1 MRTAKELFAE
11 LNSFDENRRIEA
23 KSASA
28 VGKSMM
34 ETVCAFANEPGL
46 CGGYLLLGAKRT
58 GMAEDGRPVYEPE
71 NIENTDKVQSDFVV
85 MCNSMFNVRIRPIIN
100 VEEYLGKTVIVV
112 KIEELPESQKPAYF
126 AKRGLPE
133 GAFRRIGPSDEK
145 CSEEDMYLFYQSA
158 DTYDSCIVDDA
169 DLDDIDENA
178 LNFYRKLRKEVNPDA
193 EELTLDDVDLLRAL
207 GAIKKNK
214 QGGYD
219 LTYTGLLVFGKQM
232 SLRRLVPSFRV
243 DYIRIS
249 GNQWLAD
256 GDNRFEQTI
265 DMRGPLILM
274 VNKACS
280 AVMDDLPKGFELK
293 KDSMQASTPAILPNK
308 VLREAIVNSYIHRSN
323 RVNQPIQII
332 RYSNRIEIHNPGY
345 SLKPQDDWGE
355 PGSMLRNPRIS
366 EIFHDTNLAETKGTG
381 IGAMR
386 RLMKEAGLMP
396 PTFESNHEANKFT
409 ARLLLHHFLSK
420 ENMEWLAQYAEF
432 GLVNEQKLALVF
444 VREVGAIDNATYR
457 QLDSSITHARARLEI
472 HKLCDLGFI
481 EKKGQGRNT
490 YYIRTSKVVSL
501 GERLRPQGERLLP
514 QLGTLCERLLPQHG
528 TLCERLLPQHGTLCE
543 RIPPQHGTLCERIP
557 PQHGTLCEKIP
568 PQHGTL
574 GEKIPLQ
581 HGTLGE
587 KIPPQHGTLG
597 ERYQGEN
604 ERYQAFGE
612 RYQGANREELLLLL
626 PDDIK
631 KRIDEVGKRV
641 PKDVLYKLVVDMCS
655 IVPLSMDDLSVL
667 LHRKSKSF
675 KNKNIKVLLENNQLF
690 YWIPEMT
697 NHPLQKYVAASSM
710 ARSNS
715 RKSC

>member
-71 NIENTDKVQSDFVV
+71 NIENTDKVQSDFVA

-249 GNQWLAD
+249 GNQWLSD

-457 QLDSSITHARARLEI
+457 QLDSSITHARVRLEI

-501 GERLRPQGERLLP
+501 GERLPSQDERLLPQHSTLGERLPPQDERLLPQHSTLGERLPPQGERLL
-514 QLGTLCERLLPQHG
+514 
-528 TLCERLLPQHGTLCE
+528 
-543 RIPPQHGTLCERIP
+543 
-557 PQHGTLCEKIP
+557 
-568 PQHGTL
+568 
-574 GEKIPLQ
+574 
-581 HGTLGE
+581 
-587 KIPPQHGTLG
+587 PQHGTLG
-597 ERYQGEN
+597 ERYQGED
-604 ERYQAFGE
+604 E
-612 RYQGANREELLLLL
+612 RYQGKLGTFEEECMLKPREELVRELSKELQERVNNIGSRASRETVCQLL
-626 PDDIK
+626 
-631 KRIDEVGKRV
+631 IDLCAFKPYNYEELASILQRS
-641 PKDVLYKLVVDMCS
+641 PKALKDKYLK
-655 IVPLSMDDLSVL
+655 PLRLA
-667 LHRKSKSF
+667 
-675 KNKNIKVLLENNQLF
+675 NKLF
-690 YWIPEMT
+690 YWIPEMI
-697 NHPLQKYVAASSM
+697 NHPLQKYVADPTM
-710 ARSNS
+710 VRSNT
-715 RKSC
+715 KKK

>member
-71 NIENTDKVQSDFVV
+71 NIENTDKVQSDFVA

-249 GNQWLAD
+249 GNQWLSD

-355 PGSMLRNPRIS
+355 PGSRLRNPRIS

-501 GERLRPQGERLLP
+501 GERLRPQ
-514 QLGTLCERLLPQHG
+514 
-528 TLCERLLPQHGTLCE
+528 
-543 RIPPQHGTLCERIP
+543 
-557 PQHGTLCEKIP
+557 
-568 PQHGTL
+568 HGTL
-574 GEKIPLQ
+574 GEKIPPQ

-597 ERYQGEN
+597 EKIPPQHGTLGKKIPPQGEKIPPQHGTFEIESQPKSRN
-604 ERYQAFGE
+604 ELLRELPKGLQERVAKLGKWASREKVSQLLVDLCAFKP
-612 RYQGANREELLLLL
+612 YSYEELALIIQRAAK
-626 PDDIK
+626 PMKDKYIK
-631 KRIDEVGKRV
+631 
-641 PKDVLYKLVVDMCS
+641 
-655 IVPLSMDDLSVL
+655 PLRLA
-667 LHRKSKSF
+667 
-675 KNKNIKVLLENNQLF
+675 NKLF
-690 YWIPEMT
+690 YWIPEMI
-697 NHPLQKYVAASSM
+697 NHPLQKYVADPSM
-710 ARSNS
+710 ARSSNKK
-715 RKSC
+715 RKQ

>member
-58 GMAEDGRPVYEPE
+58 GMAEDGSPVYEPE

-193 EELTLDDVDLLRAL
+193 EELTLNDVDLLRAL

-472 HKLCDLGFI
+472 HKLCDLGFL

-501 GERLRPQGERLLP
+501 GERLRPQD
-514 QLGTLCERLLPQHG
+514 
-528 TLCERLLPQHGTLCE
+528 
-543 RIPPQHGTLCERIP
+543 
-557 PQHGTLCEKIP
+557 EKIP
-568 PQHGTL
+568 P
-574 GEKIPLQ
+574 Q

-597 ERYQGEN
+597 KKIPPQGEKIPPQHGTFEIESQPKSRN
-604 ERYQAFGE
+604 ELLRELPKGLQERVAKLGKWASREKVSQLLVDLCAFKP
-612 RYQGANREELLLLL
+612 YSYEELALIIQRAAK
-626 PDDIK
+626 PMKDKYIK
-631 KRIDEVGKRV
+631 
-641 PKDVLYKLVVDMCS
+641 
-655 IVPLSMDDLSVL
+655 PLRLA
-667 LHRKSKSF
+667 
-675 KNKNIKVLLENNQLF
+675 NKLF
-690 YWIPEMT
+690 YWIPEMI
-697 NHPLQKYVAASSM
+697 NHPLQKYVADPSM
-710 ARSNS
+710 ARSSNKK
-715 RKSC
+715 RKQ

>member
-1 MRTAKELFAE
+1 MKIAKELFDE
-11 LNSFDENRRIEA
+11 LNSWDENRRIEA

-46 CGGYLLLGAKRT
+46 RGGYLLLGAKRT
-58 GMAEDGRPVYEPE
+58 GMTEDGKPVYEPE
-71 NIENTDKVQSDFVV
+71 NIENTDKIQSDFVA

-472 HKLCDLGFI
+472 HKLCDLGFL

-501 GERLRPQGERLLP
+501 GERLRPQGEKIPPQHGSLGERLLP
-514 QLGTLCERLLPQHG
+514 QNERLLPQHG
-528 TLCERLLPQHGTLCE
+528 TLGERLPPQDERLL
-543 RIPPQHGTLCERIP
+543 
-557 PQHGTLCEKIP
+557 
-568 PQHGTL
+568 
-574 GEKIPLQ
+574 
-581 HGTLGE
+581 
-587 KIPPQHGTLG
+587 PQHGTLG
-597 ERYQGEN
+597 ERYQGED
-604 ERYQAFGE
+604 E
-612 RYQGANREELLLLL
+612 RYQGKLGTFEEECMLKPRAELVRELPNELQERVNNIGNRASRETVCQLLIDLCAFKPYSYEELASILQ
-626 PDDIK
+626 
-631 KRIDEVGKRV
+631 RS
-641 PKDVLYKLVVDMCS
+641 PKALKDKYLK
-655 IVPLSMDDLSVL
+655 PLRLA
-667 LHRKSKSF
+667 
-675 KNKNIKVLLENNQLF
+675 NKLF
-690 YWIPEMT
+690 YWIPEMI
-697 NHPLQKYVAASSM
+697 NHPLQKYVADPSM
-710 ARSNS
+710 ARSNT
-715 RKSC
+715 KKK

>member
-1 MRTAKELFAE
+1 MKTAKELFDE
-11 LNSFDENRRIEA
+11 LNSWDENRRIEA

-46 CGGYLLLGAKRT
+46 RGGYLLLGAKRI
-58 GMAEDGRPVYEPE
+58 GMTEDGKPVYEPE
-71 NIENTDKVQSDFVV
+71 NIENTDKIQSDFVA

-169 DLDDIDENA
+169 DLDDIDDNA

-193 EELTLDDVDLLRAL
+193 EELTLNDVDLLRAL

-490 YYIRTSKVVSL
+490 YYIKTSKVVSL

-514 QLGTLCERLLPQHG
+514 Q
-528 TLCERLLPQHGTLCE
+528 
-543 RIPPQHGTLCERIP
+543 
-557 PQHGTLCEKIP
+557 
-568 PQHGTL
+568 HGTL
-574 GEKIPLQ
+574 GEKIPPQ
-581 HGTLGE
+581 GE

-597 ERYQGEN
+597 ERLLPQD
-604 ERYQAFGE
+604 ERLLPQHGTLGE
-612 RYQGANREELLLLL
+612 RYQGEDERYQGKFGTFEEECMLKPREELVREL
-626 PDDIK
+626 PNELQERVNNIGS
-631 KRIDEVGKRV
+631 RASRETVCQLIIDLCAFKPYSYEE
-641 PKDVLYKLVVDMCS
+641 LA
-655 IVPLSMDDLSVL
+655 SVL
-667 LHRKSKSF
+667 QRSSKAL
-675 KNKNIKVLLENNQLF
+675 KDKYLKPLRLANKLF
-690 YWIPEMT
+690 YWIPEMI
-697 NHPLQKYVAASSM
+697 NHPQQKYVADPSM
-710 ARSNS
+710 ARSNT
-715 RKSC
+715 KKK

>member
-1 MRTAKELFAE
+1 MTSPYLNIIKKMRTAKELFAE

-71 NIENTDKVQSDFVV
+71 NIENTDKIQSDFVA

-457 QLDSSITHARARLEI
+457 QLDSTITHARARLEI

-501 GERLRPQGERLLP
+501 GERLRPQ
-514 QLGTLCERLLPQHG
+514 
-528 TLCERLLPQHGTLCE
+528 
-543 RIPPQHGTLCERIP
+543 
-557 PQHGTLCEKIP
+557 
-568 PQHGTL
+568 
-574 GEKIPLQ
+574 

-597 ERYQGEN
+597 EKIPPQHGTLDEKILPQHGTLGKKIPPQGEKIPPQHGTFEIESQPKSRN
-604 ERYQAFGE
+604 DLLRELPKGLQERVAKLGKWASREKVSQLLVDLCAFKP
-612 RYQGANREELLLLL
+612 YSYEELALIIQRAAK
-626 PDDIK
+626 PMKDKYIK
-631 KRIDEVGKRV
+631 
-641 PKDVLYKLVVDMCS
+641 
-655 IVPLSMDDLSVL
+655 PLRLA
-667 LHRKSKSF
+667 
-675 KNKNIKVLLENNQLF
+675 NKLF
-690 YWIPEMT
+690 YWIPEMI
-697 NHPLQKYVAASSM
+697 NHPLQKYVADPSM
-710 ARSNS
+710 ARSSNKK
-715 RKSC
+715 RKQ

>member
-71 NIENTDKVQSDFVV
+71 NIENTDKVQSDFVA

-193 EELTLDDVDLLRAL
+193 EELTLNDVDLLRAL

-501 GERLRPQGERLLP
+501 GERLRPQ
-514 QLGTLCERLLPQHG
+514 
-528 TLCERLLPQHGTLCE
+528 
-543 RIPPQHGTLCERIP
+543 
-557 PQHGTLCEKIP
+557 
-568 PQHGTL
+568 
-574 GEKIPLQ
+574 

-597 ERYQGEN
+597 EKIPPQHGTLDEKIPPQHGTLGKKIPPQGEKIPPQHGTFEIESQPKSRN
-604 ERYQAFGE
+604 DLLRELPKGLQERVAKLGKWASREKVSQLLVDLCAFKP
-612 RYQGANREELLLLL
+612 YSYEELALIIQRAAK
-626 PDDIK
+626 PMKDKYIK
-631 KRIDEVGKRV
+631 
-641 PKDVLYKLVVDMCS
+641 
-655 IVPLSMDDLSVL
+655 PLRLA
-667 LHRKSKSF
+667 
-675 KNKNIKVLLENNQLF
+675 NKLF
-690 YWIPEMT
+690 YWIPEMI
-697 NHPLQKYVAASSM
+697 NHPLQKYVADPSM
-710 ARSNS
+710 ARSNT
-715 RKSC
+715 KKKK

>member
-1 MRTAKELFAE
+1 MKTAKELFDE
-11 LNSFDENRRIEA
+11 LNSWDENRRIEA

-46 CGGYLLLGAKRT
+46 RGGYLLLGAKRI
-58 GMAEDGRPVYEPE
+58 GMTEDGKPVYEPE
-71 NIENTDKVQSDFVV
+71 NIENTDKIQSDFVA

-193 EELTLDDVDLLRAL
+193 EELTLNDVDLLRAL

-472 HKLCDLGFI
+472 HKLCDLGFL

-501 GERLRPQGERLLP
+501 EERLRPQGERLRP
-514 QLGTLCERLLPQHG
+514 
-528 TLCERLLPQHGTLCE
+528 
-543 RIPPQHGTLCERIP
+543 
-557 PQHGTLCEKIP
+557 
-568 PQHGTL
+568 
-574 GEKIPLQ
+574 Q

-597 ERYQGEN
+597 EKIPPQHGTLGEKIPPQHGTLGEKIPPQGEKIPPQHGTFEIESQPKSRN
-604 ERYQAFGE
+604 ELLRELPKGLQERVAKLGKWASREKVSQLLVDLCAFKP
-612 RYQGANREELLLLL
+612 YSYEELALIIQRAAK
-626 PDDIK
+626 PMKDKYIK
-631 KRIDEVGKRV
+631 
-641 PKDVLYKLVVDMCS
+641 
-655 IVPLSMDDLSVL
+655 PLRLA
-667 LHRKSKSF
+667 
-675 KNKNIKVLLENNQLF
+675 NKLF
-690 YWIPEMT
+690 YWIPEMI
-697 NHPLQKYVAASSM
+697 NHPLQKYVADPLM
-710 ARSNS
+710 ARSNT
-715 RKSC
+715 KKK

>member
-58 GMAEDGRPVYEPE
+58 GIAEDGRPIYEPE
-71 NIENTDKVQSDFVV
+71 NIENTDKIQSDFVA

-193 EELTLDDVDLLRAL
+193 EELTLNDVDLLRAL

-409 ARLLLHHFLSK
+409 ARLLLHHFLSR

-472 HKLCDLGFI
+472 HKLCDLGFL

-514 QLGTLCERLLPQHG
+514 L
-528 TLCERLLPQHGTLCE
+528 
-543 RIPPQHGTLCERIP
+543 
-557 PQHGTLCEKIP
+557 
-568 PQHGTL
+568 HGTL
-574 GEKIPLQ
+574 GERLLPQ

-597 ERYQGEN
+597 EKIPPQHGTLGEKIPPQHGTLGEKIPPQHGTLDEKIPPQHGTLDEKIPPQGEKIPPQHGTFEIESQPKSRN
-604 ERYQAFGE
+604 ELLSELPKGLQERVAKLGKWASREKVSQLLVDLCAFKP
-612 RYQGANREELLLLL
+612 YSYEELALIIQRAAK
-626 PDDIK
+626 PMKDKYIK
-631 KRIDEVGKRV
+631 
-641 PKDVLYKLVVDMCS
+641 
-655 IVPLSMDDLSVL
+655 PLRLA
-667 LHRKSKSF
+667 
-675 KNKNIKVLLENNQLF
+675 NKLF
-690 YWIPEMT
+690 YWIPEMI
-697 NHPLQKYVAASSM
+697 NHPLQKYVADPSM
-710 ARSNS
+710 ARSNKKQ
-715 RKSC
+715 R

>member
-1 MRTAKELFAE
+1 MKTAKELFDE
-11 LNSFDENRRIEA
+11 LNSWDENRRIEA

-46 CGGYLLLGAKRT
+46 RGGYLLLGAKRI
-58 GMAEDGRPVYEPE
+58 GMTEDGKPVYEPE
-71 NIENTDKVQSDFVV
+71 NIENTDKIQSDFVA

-193 EELTLDDVDLLRAL
+193 EELTLNDVDLLRAL

-472 HKLCDLGFI
+472 HKLCNLGFL

-501 GERLRPQGERLLP
+501 EERLLP
-514 QLGTLCERLLPQHG
+514 QDERLRP
-528 TLCERLLPQHGTLCE
+528 
-543 RIPPQHGTLCERIP
+543 
-557 PQHGTLCEKIP
+557 
-568 PQHGTL
+568 
-574 GEKIPLQ
+574 Q

-597 ERYQGEN
+597 EKIPPQHGTLGEKIPPQYGTLGEKIPPQGEKIPPQHGTFEIESQPKSRN
-604 ERYQAFGE
+604 ELLRELPKGLQERVAKLGKWASREKVSQLLVDLCAFKP
-612 RYQGANREELLLLL
+612 YSYEELALIIQRAAK
-626 PDDIK
+626 PMKDKYIK
-631 KRIDEVGKRV
+631 
-641 PKDVLYKLVVDMCS
+641 
-655 IVPLSMDDLSVL
+655 PLRLA
-667 LHRKSKSF
+667 
-675 KNKNIKVLLENNQLF
+675 NKLF
-690 YWIPEMT
+690 YWIPEMI
-697 NHPLQKYVAASSM
+697 NHPLQKYVADPSM
-710 ARSNS
+710 ARSSNKK
-715 RKSC
+715 RKQ

>member
-1 MRTAKELFAE
+1 MTSPYLNIIKKMRTAKELFAE

-71 NIENTDKVQSDFVV
+71 NIENTDKVQSDVV
-85 MCNSMFNVRIRPIIN
+85 AMCNSMFNVRIRPIIN
-100 VEEYLGKTVIVV
+100 VEKYLGKTVIVV

-193 EELTLDDVDLLRAL
+193 EELTLNDVDLLRAL

-420 ENMEWLAQYAEF
+420 ENMEWLAHYAEF
-432 GLVNEQKLALVF
+432 GLGNEQKLALVF

-501 GERLRPQGERLLP
+501 GERLRPQDERLL
-514 QLGTLCERLLPQHG
+514 
-528 TLCERLLPQHGTLCE
+528 
-543 RIPPQHGTLCERIP
+543 
-557 PQHGTLCEKIP
+557 

-574 GEKIPLQ
+574 GEKIPPQSKRIPPQ

-597 ERYQGEN
+597 KKIPPQGEKIPPQHGTFEIESQPKSRN
-604 ERYQAFGE
+604 ELLRELPKGLQERVAKLGKWASREKVSQLLVDLCAFKP
-612 RYQGANREELLLLL
+612 YSYEELALIIQRAAK
-626 PDDIK
+626 PMKDKYIK
-631 KRIDEVGKRV
+631 
-641 PKDVLYKLVVDMCS
+641 
-655 IVPLSMDDLSVL
+655 PLRLA
-667 LHRKSKSF
+667 
-675 KNKNIKVLLENNQLF
+675 NKLF
-690 YWIPEMT
+690 YWIPEMI
-697 NHPLQKYVAASSM
+697 NHPLQKYVADPSM
-710 ARSNS
+710 ARSNTKK
-715 RKSC
+715 RKQ

>member
-1 MRTAKELFAE
+1 MTSPYLNIIKKMRTAKELFAE

-71 NIENTDKVQSDFVV
+71 NIENTDKVQSDFVA

-112 KIEELPESQKPAYF
+112 KIEELPDSQKPAYF

-193 EELTLDDVDLLRAL
+193 EELTLNDVDLLRAL

-265 DMRGPLILM
+265 DMRGPLIFM

-472 HKLCDLGFI
+472 HKLCDLEFI

-501 GERLRPQGERLLP
+501 GERLRPQGERLPAKEQRLP
-514 QLGTLCERLLPQHG
+514 P
-528 TLCERLLPQHGTLCE
+528 
-543 RIPPQHGTLCERIP
+543 
-557 PQHGTLCEKIP
+557 
-568 PQHGTL
+568 
-574 GEKIPLQ
+574 Q

-597 ERYQGEN
+597 EKIPPQHGTLGKKIPPQGEKIPPQHGTFEIESQPKSRN
-604 ERYQAFGE
+604 ELLRELPKGLQERVAKLGKWASREKVSQLLVDLCAFKP
-612 RYQGANREELLLLL
+612 YSYEELALIIQRAAK
-626 PDDIK
+626 PMKDKYIK
-631 KRIDEVGKRV
+631 
-641 PKDVLYKLVVDMCS
+641 
-655 IVPLSMDDLSVL
+655 PLRLA
-667 LHRKSKSF
+667 
-675 KNKNIKVLLENNQLF
+675 NKLF
-690 YWIPEMT
+690 YWIPEMI
-697 NHPLQKYVAASSM
+697 NHPLQKYVADPSM
-710 ARSNS
+710 ARSSNKK
-715 RKSC
+715 RKQ

>member
-1 MRTAKELFAE
+1 MKTAKELFDE
-11 LNSFDENRRIEA
+11 LNSWDENRRIEA

-46 CGGYLLLGAKRT
+46 RGGYLLLGAKRT
-58 GMAEDGRPVYEPE
+58 GLTEDGKPVYAPE
-71 NIENTDKVQSDFVV
+71 NIENTDKIQSDFVA

-100 VEEYLGKTVIVV
+100 VEEYQGKMVIVA

-193 EELTLDDVDLLRAL
+193 EELTLNDVDLLRAL

-249 GNQWLAD
+249 GNQWVAD

-420 ENMEWLAQYAEF
+420 ENMEWLAQYASF
-432 GLVNEQKLALVF
+432 DLTNEQKLALVF

-472 HKLCDLGFI
+472 HKLCNLGFL

-501 GERLRPQGERLLP
+501 GERLRPQGEKIPPQHGSLGERLLP
-514 QLGTLCERLLPQHG
+514 QDERLLPQHG
-528 TLCERLLPQHGTLCE
+528 TLGERLLPQGERLLPQHGTLGK
-543 RIPPQHGTLCERIP
+543 RYQ
-557 PQHGTLCEKIP
+557 
-568 PQHGTL
+568 
-574 GEKIPLQ
+574 GEN
-581 HGTLGE
+581 
-587 KIPPQHGTLG
+587 

-604 ERYQAFGE
+604 ERYQGEVGTFGE
-612 RYQGANREELLLLL
+612 RYQGVNREELLLQL

-641 PKDVLYKLVVDMCS
+641 SKDVLNKLVVDMCS

-667 LHRKSKSF
+667 LHRNSKSF

-690 YWIPEMT
+690 YWIPEMI
-697 NHPLQKYVAASSM
+697 NHPQQKYIADLSM
-710 ARSNS
+710 ARSNT
-715 RKSC
+715 KKKK

>member
-71 NIENTDKVQSDFVV
+71 NIENTDKVQSDFVA

-169 DLDDIDENA
+169 DLADIDENA

-432 GLVNEQKLALVF
+432 GLMNEQKLALVF

-472 HKLCDLGFI
+472 HKLCDLGFL

-501 GERLRPQGERLLP
+501 GERLLPQDERLLPQHSTLGERLPPQGERLLP
-514 QLGTLCERLLPQHG
+514 QHSTLGERLPPQDERLL
-528 TLCERLLPQHGTLCE
+528 
-543 RIPPQHGTLCERIP
+543 
-557 PQHGTLCEKIP
+557 
-568 PQHGTL
+568 
-574 GEKIPLQ
+574 
-581 HGTLGE
+581 
-587 KIPPQHGTLG
+587 PQHGTLG
-597 ERYQGEN
+597 ERYQGED
-604 ERYQAFGE
+604 E
-612 RYQGANREELLLLL
+612 RYQGKLGTFEEECMLKPREELVRELSKELQERVNNIGSRASRETVCQLL
-626 PDDIK
+626 
-631 KRIDEVGKRV
+631 IDLCAFKPYNYEELASILQRS
-641 PKDVLYKLVVDMCS
+641 PKALKDKYLK
-655 IVPLSMDDLSVL
+655 PLRLA
-667 LHRKSKSF
+667 
-675 KNKNIKVLLENNQLF
+675 NKLF
-690 YWIPEMT
+690 YWIPEMI
-697 NHPLQKYVAASSM
+697 NHPLQKYVADPTM
-710 ARSNS
+710 VRSNT
-715 RKSC
+715 KKK

>member
-58 GMAEDGRPVYEPE
+58 GIAEDGRPIYEPE
-71 NIENTDKVQSDFVV
+71 NIENTDKIQSDFVA

-193 EELTLDDVDLLRAL
+193 EELTLNDVDLLRAL

-420 ENMEWLAQYAEF
+420 ENMEWLAQYASYD
-432 GLVNEQKLALVF
+432 LSNEQKLALVF

-457 QLDSSITHARARLEI
+457 QLDATITHGRARVEI
-472 HKLCDLGFI
+472 HKLCELGFI
-481 EKKGQGRNT
+481 EKRGQGRNT
-490 YYIRTSKVVSL
+490 YYIRTEKVVSL
-501 GERLRPQGERLLP
+501 EERLRPQEERLP
-514 QLGTLCERLLPQHG
+514 AQD
-528 TLCERLLPQHGTLCE
+528 
-543 RIPPQHGTLCERIP
+543 
-557 PQHGTLCEKIP
+557 EKIP

-574 GEKIPLQ
+574 EQKIPAQ
-581 HGTLGE
+581 GE
-587 KIPPQHGTLG
+587 KIPPQHGTLEQKIPAQDEKIPPQHG
-597 ERYQGEN
+597 ILGKKIPPQEKMLLPRHGTFELESQLKSRDELLS
-604 ERYQAFGE
+604 ELPKELQ
-612 RYQGANREELLLLL
+612 NRVAKIGKWASREKVGQLLVDLCTFKPYSYEELALIIRRAAK
-626 PDDIK
+626 PMKDKYIK
-631 KRIDEVGKRV
+631 
-641 PKDVLYKLVVDMCS
+641 
-655 IVPLSMDDLSVL
+655 PLRLA
-667 LHRKSKSF
+667 
-675 KNKNIKVLLENNQLF
+675 NKLF
-690 YWIPEMT
+690 YWIPEMI
-697 NHPLQKYVAASSM
+697 NHPQQKYIADPSM
-710 ARSNS
+710 ARSNA
-715 RKSC
+715 KKK

>member
-1 MRTAKELFAE
+1 MRTAKKLFAE

-58 GMAEDGRPVYEPE
+58 GIAEDGRPIYEPE
-71 NIENTDKVQSDFVV
+71 NIENTDKIQSDFVA

-112 KIEELPESQKPAYF
+112 KIEELSESQKPAYF

-249 GNQWLAD
+249 GNQWLSD

-472 HKLCDLGFI
+472 HKLCDLGFL

-490 YYIRTSKVVSL
+490 YYIRTSKVVAL
-501 GERLRPQGERLLP
+501 GERLRPQD
-514 QLGTLCERLLPQHG
+514 
-528 TLCERLLPQHGTLCE
+528 
-543 RIPPQHGTLCERIP
+543 
-557 PQHGTLCEKIP
+557 EKILP
-568 PQHGTL
+568 
-574 GEKIPLQ
+574 Q

-587 KIPPQHGTLG
+587 KIPPQGEMYHGKHGILVQKIPPQGEMYHGKHGTLG
-597 ERYQGEN
+597 ERYQREN
-604 ERYQAFGE
+604 ERYQAFEERYQGEVGTFGE
-612 RYQGANREELLLLL
+612 RYQGVNREELLLLL

-631 KRIDEVGKRV
+631 NRIDEVGKRV
-641 PKDVLYKLVVDMCS
+641 PKDILNKLVVDMCS

-667 LHRKSKSF
+667 LHRNSKSF
-675 KNKNIKVLLENNQLF
+675 KNKNIKVLLETKQLF
-690 YWIPEMT
+690 YWIPEMI
-697 NHPLQKYVAASSM
+697 NHPQQKYIADPSM
-710 ARSNS
+710 TRSNT
-715 RKSC
+715 KKK

>member
-1 MRTAKELFAE
+1 MTSPYLNIIKKMRTAKELFAE

-58 GMAEDGRPVYEPE
+58 GMAEDGSPVYEPE

-193 EELTLDDVDLLRAL
+193 EELTLNDVDLLRAL

-345 SLKPQDDWGE
+345 SLKPLDDWGE

-472 HKLCDLGFI
+472 HKLCDLGFL

-501 GERLRPQGERLLP
+501 GERLRPQD
-514 QLGTLCERLLPQHG
+514 
-528 TLCERLLPQHGTLCE
+528 
-543 RIPPQHGTLCERIP
+543 
-557 PQHGTLCEKIP
+557 EKIP
-568 PQHGTL
+568 P
-574 GEKIPLQ
+574 Q

-597 ERYQGEN
+597 KKIPPQGEKIPPQHGTFEIESQPKSRN
-604 ERYQAFGE
+604 ELLRELPKGLQERVAKLGKWASREKVSQLLVDLCAFKP
-612 RYQGANREELLLLL
+612 YSYEELALIIQRAAK
-626 PDDIK
+626 PMKDKYIK
-631 KRIDEVGKRV
+631 
-641 PKDVLYKLVVDMCS
+641 
-655 IVPLSMDDLSVL
+655 PLRLA
-667 LHRKSKSF
+667 
-675 KNKNIKVLLENNQLF
+675 NKLF
-690 YWIPEMT
+690 YWIPEMI
-697 NHPLQKYVAASSM
+697 NHPLQKYVADPSM
-710 ARSNS
+710 ARSSNKK
-715 RKSC
+715 RKQ

>member
-1 MRTAKELFAE
+1 MKTAKELFDE
-11 LNSFDENRRIEA
+11 LNSWDENRRIEA

-46 CGGYLLLGAKRT
+46 RGGYLLLGAKRI
-58 GMAEDGRPVYEPE
+58 GMTEDGKPVYEPE
-71 NIENTDKVQSDFVV
+71 NIENTDKIQSDFVA

-193 EELTLDDVDLLRAL
+193 EELTLNDVDLLRAL

-457 QLDSSITHARARLEI
+457 QLDSTITHARARLEI

-501 GERLRPQGERLLP
+501 GERLRPQ
-514 QLGTLCERLLPQHG
+514 
-528 TLCERLLPQHGTLCE
+528 
-543 RIPPQHGTLCERIP
+543 
-557 PQHGTLCEKIP
+557 
-568 PQHGTL
+568 
-574 GEKIPLQ
+574 

-597 ERYQGEN
+597 EKIPPQHGTLDEKILPQHGTLGKKIPPQGEKIPPQHGTFEIESQPKSRN
-604 ERYQAFGE
+604 DLLRELPKGLQERVAKLGKWASREKVSQLLVDLCAFKP
-612 RYQGANREELLLLL
+612 YSYEELALIIQRAAK
-626 PDDIK
+626 PMKDKYIK
-631 KRIDEVGKRV
+631 
-641 PKDVLYKLVVDMCS
+641 
-655 IVPLSMDDLSVL
+655 PLRLA
-667 LHRKSKSF
+667 
-675 KNKNIKVLLENNQLF
+675 NKLF
-690 YWIPEMT
+690 YWIPEMI
-697 NHPLQKYVAASSM
+697 NHPLQKYVADPSM
-710 ARSNS
+710 ARSSNKK
-715 RKSC
+715 RKQ

>member
-34 ETVCAFANEPGL
+34 ETVCAFANESGL

-58 GMAEDGRPVYEPE
+58 GIAEDGRPIYEPE
-71 NIENTDKVQSDFVV
+71 NIENTDKIQSDFVA

-193 EELTLDDVDLLRAL
+193 EELTLNDVDLLRAL

-472 HKLCDLGFI
+472 HKLCDLGFL

-501 GERLRPQGERLLP
+501 GERLRPQD
-514 QLGTLCERLLPQHG
+514 
-528 TLCERLLPQHGTLCE
+528 
-543 RIPPQHGTLCERIP
+543 
-557 PQHGTLCEKIP
+557 EKIP
-568 PQHGTL
+568 P
-574 GEKIPLQ
+574 Q

-597 ERYQGEN
+597 EKIPPQHGTLGKKIPPQGEKIPPQHGTFEIESQPKSRN
-604 ERYQAFGE
+604 ELLRELPKGLQERVAKLGKWASREKVSQLLVDLCAFKP
-612 RYQGANREELLLLL
+612 YSYEELALIIQRAAK
-626 PDDIK
+626 PMKDKYIK
-631 KRIDEVGKRV
+631 
-641 PKDVLYKLVVDMCS
+641 
-655 IVPLSMDDLSVL
+655 PLRLA
-667 LHRKSKSF
+667 
-675 KNKNIKVLLENNQLF
+675 NKLF
-690 YWIPEMT
+690 YWIPEMI
-697 NHPLQKYVAASSM
+697 NHPLQKYVADPSM
-710 ARSNS
+710 ARSSNKK
-715 RKSC
+715 RKQ